1 MRVELINTGTE
12 LLLGNTLNT
21 HLVFLGEKLMAAGLR
36 MARQV
41 AIPDGNILRDVL
53 VETFAR
59 TDIVLVTGGLG
70 PTSDDT
76 TRELVAEF
84 FGVELRED
92 AQVLAQVTAYLS
104 GRGREITPNIR
115 RQALVPEGAVVL
127 PNAFGTAPGFYFS
140 PRAVPGHPGLTCP
153 HLFLLPGPP
162 RELHPM
168 YERSVEPMLRQ
179 FCQETP
185 TAGKMRN
192 FRLTGVGE
200 SLVADTV
207 EAPLRQLGEDLEIG
221 YCARIGEVVVR
232 CIGTP
237 AQLEGA
243 LHVVAA
249 AFPQQFFSDADEPLE
264 KVVIDLLTTFGRT
277 VSTAESCTGGFI
289 SHRLTNVPGA
299 SAVFPQARIT
309 YANEAKRDLLG
320 VPQAMLDAHG
330 AVSAEVCAAM
340 AGGCLE
346 RSSTDHALAVTGIA
360 GPSGGSAQKPVG
372 TVFVGL
378 ASKTGAPVVERHQFP
393 FERESFKFAASQAA
407 LDLLRRRL
415 VGLV

>member
-127 PNAFGTAPGFYFS
+127 PNAFGTAPGVYFS
-140 PRAVPGHPGLTCP
+140 PRAVPGHPGLTCFIP
-153 HLFLLPGPP
+153 KEPVRDFPS
-162 RELHPM
+162 RT
-168 YERSVEPMLRQ
+168 ERSKN
-179 FCQETP
+179 
-185 TAGKMRN
+185 A
-192 FRLTGVGE
+192 
-200 SLVADTV
+200 
-207 EAPLRQLGEDLEIG
+207 
-221 YCARIGEVVVR
+221 
-232 CIGTP
+232 
-237 AQLEGA
+237 
-243 LHVVAA
+243 
-249 AFPQQFFSDADEPLE
+249 
-264 KVVIDLLTTFGRT
+264 
-277 VSTAESCTGGFI
+277 
-289 SHRLTNVPGA
+289 
-299 SAVFPQARIT
+299 
-309 YANEAKRDLLG
+309 
-320 VPQAMLDAHG
+320 
-330 AVSAEVCAAM
+330 
-340 AGGCLE
+340 
-346 RSSTDHALAVTGIA
+346 
-360 GPSGGSAQKPVG
+360 
-372 TVFVGL
+372 
-378 ASKTGAPVVERHQFP
+378 
-393 FERESFKFAASQAA
+393 
-407 LDLLRRRL
+407 
-415 VGLV
+415 